1 MNNKIF
7 KGVIC
12 LWVVLFPL
20 LSFSQSKKPTI
31 MVVPSD
37 NYCIQHGFTTT
48 FNNQGAKEVLPD
60 YKRAVQNDADLNVA
74 ISIIGQMMADRGFP
88 TKLLEQEI
96 KSLAQ
101 DADEEAMT
109 TSKSG
114 GEIAESPVDK
124 LKKVAKSDILIQINW
139 TINKLGPQRSLTLNL
154 QGIDAYTNKQIAAG
168 VGTGEPT
175 YSAELPILIEE
186 AIANHLD
193 NFNRQLQNHFNNML
207 ENGREV
213 SLRVYCWDNSALD
226 LESEIQGEELS
237 FLIEEW
243 VNQHTVKKSFN
254 LSDATENMMRFEQV
268 RIPLYDTNNNG
279 VDTRKWARGLVQY
292 LKSIGVSSKLTV
304 KGLGQATIIIGG
316 K

>member
-101 DADEEAMT
+101 DADEEAMM

-213 SLRVYCWDNSALD
+213 SLRVYCWDNSAYD
-226 LESEIQGEELS
+226 LESEVQGEELS

-268 RIPLYDTNNNG
+268 RIPLYDMNNNG

-292 LKSIGVSSKLTV
+292 LKSIGVPSKLTV

>member
-88 TKLLEQEI
+88 IKLLEQEI

-101 DADEEAMT
+101 DADEEAMM

-193 NFNRQLQNHFNNML
+193 NFIRQLQNHFNNML

-213 SLRVYCWDNSALD
+213 SLRVYCWDNSAYD
-226 LESEIQGEELS
+226 LESEVQGEELS

-254 LSDATENMMRFEQV
+254 LSDVTENMMRFEQV
-268 RIPLYDTNNNG
+268 RIPLYDSNNNG
-279 VDTRKWARGLVQY
+279 VDTRKWAKGLVQY
-292 LKSIGVSSKLTV
+292 LKSIGVPSKLTV
-304 KGLGQATIIIGG
+304 KGLGQATIIIGA

>member
-1 MNNKIF
+1 MSKKIF
-7 KGVIC
+7 KGVIL
-12 LWVVLFPL
+12 LWVMLFPL
-20 LSFSQSKKPTI
+20 LAFSQSKKPTI

-37 NYCIQHGFTTT
+37 NYCIQHGFTTV
-48 FNNQGAKEVLPD
+48 FNSQGTKEVLPD
-60 YKRAVQNDADLNVA
+60 YKKAVQNDADLNVA

-96 KSLAQ
+96 KSLSQ
-101 DADEEAMT
+101 DADEEAMM

-124 LKKVAKSDILIQINW
+124 LKKVAKSDIIIQVNW
-139 TINKLGPQRSLTLNL
+139 TINKLGSQRSLTLNL

-193 NFNRQLQNHFNNML
+193 NFNRQLQNHFNYML

-213 SLRVYCWDNSALD
+213 SLRVYCWDNSTID
-226 LESEIQGEELS
+226 LESEVHGEELS

-268 RIPLYDTNNNG
+268 RIPLYDANNNG

-292 LKSIGVSSKLTV
+292 LKSLGVQSKLTV

>member
-1 MNNKIF
+1 MSKKIF
-7 KGVIC
+7 KGVIL
-12 LWVVLFPL
+12 LWVMLFPL
-20 LSFSQSKKPTI
+20 LAFSQSKKPTI

-37 NYCIQHGFTTT
+37 NYCIQHGFTTV
-48 FNNQGAKEVLPD
+48 FNSQGTKKVLPD
-60 YKRAVQNDADLNVA
+60 YKKAVQNDADLNVA

-101 DADEEAMT
+101 DADEEAMM

-213 SLRVYCWDNSALD
+213 SLRVYCWDNSVYD
-226 LESEIQGEELS
+226 LESEVQGEELS

-268 RIPLYDTNNNG
+268 RIPLYDSNNNG

-292 LKSIGVSSKLTV
+292 LKSIGVPSKLTV